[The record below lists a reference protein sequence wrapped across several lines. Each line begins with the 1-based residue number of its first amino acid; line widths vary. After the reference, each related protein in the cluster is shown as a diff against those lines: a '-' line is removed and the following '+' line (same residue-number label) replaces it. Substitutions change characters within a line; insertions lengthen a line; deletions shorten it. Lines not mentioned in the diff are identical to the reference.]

1 MCVAGCLRKCSESGV
16 QNRQEL
22 SLVGSRVQSV
32 EKVLANHSRRQHSLA
47 RQSTHGWPTRSWRL
61 AEKSRHPRECA
72 PMAKHGEL
80 LAVAS
85 HSAHLTEL

>member
-22 SLVGSRVQSV
+22 SLVGSGVRPVDR
-32 EKVLANHSRRQHSLA
+32 VLANHSRRQHSLA
-47 RQSTHGWPTRSWRL
+47 RQSTHGWSTRSWRL